1 MVAIPDSR
9 TDPVLLNGIEI
20 TVPNNN
26 TSTNNN
32 VADNTRR
39 VRDQAFAIPHITIST
54 SDDNYTLKFE
64 IDRINDKKLN
74 TDNINA
80 EPVVMKKIAGK
91 KYYKLK
97 SNSHRSFN
105 VQRA

>member
-26 TSTNNN
+26 GSSNNN
-32 VADNTRR
+32 VADDTRR
-39 VRDQAFAIPHITIST
+39 VRDQAFTIPRIPT
-54 SDDNYTLKFE
+54 SDDTYTLKFE
-64 IDRINDKKLN
+64 NIDKINDKKLN

-91 KYYKLK
+91 KYMKLI
-97 SNSHRSFN
+97 
-105 VQRA
+105 

>member
-26 TSTNNN
+26 SSSNNN
-32 VADNTRR
+32 VADDTRR
-39 VRDQAFAIPHITIST
+39 VRDQAFTLPRITIPT

-64 IDRINDKKLN
+64 NIDKINDKKLN
-74 TDNINA
+74 SDNINA

-91 KYYKLK
+91 KYYKL
-97 SNSHRSFN
+97 
-105 VQRA
+105 